1 MIFQDNEKRTNNE
14 DQHFTLTFKGIM
26 CTQRL
31 EFTWCKK
38 IPEAEN
44 WSLVANFQVSFYISP
59 HHTFTRRSPP
69 MFSHQIEFLATKN
82 PRMHSNFR
90 IQSEVNMGEL
100 VNVTTNRWPPWDLEH
115 RSKRRED
122 QGCSLGDVTKMPT
135 SWLSKWF
142 WFRRLLLLDEFACL
156 SSHRWPDHPTPKLLI
171 WFRFFDTS
179 SRSDKN
185 QLFFSSCMELGITK
199 MFTDYPA
206 LQKPPISRV
215 SSEK

>member
-26 CTQRL
+26 CTHRL

-38 IPEAEN
+38 IPEDEN

-100 VNVTTNRWPPWDLEH
+100 VNVTTNRWLRGTWNTEANAGGG
-115 RSKRRED
+115 RIRGAVVWRCD
-122 QGCSLGDVTKMPT
+122 QTAHFMTIPNGFGSD
-135 SWLSKWF
+135 
-142 WFRRLLLLDEFACL
+142 ACCFL
-156 SSHRWPDHPTPKLLI
+156 MNLHVYLATDDPITR
-171 WFRFFDTS
+171 TS

-185 QLFFSSCMELGITK
+185 ELVFSSCMESGITK